1 MATGAKILLVDDDLV
16 LRDMYKARLE
26 NSGYQIITAANGE
39 EAIARAADS
48 HPDLALLD
56 VMMPKVNG
64 FDVLDVLKSTPET
77 KNIPVIILTA
87 LVQDSDK
94 ERGIK
99 GGADDYVVKS
109 ETMPGEVIEKIEKLL
124 SRAKK

>member
-1 MATGAKILLVDDDLV
+1 MADKSKILVVDDDVV

-26 NSGYQIITAANGE
+26 NSGYEIITASNGE
-39 EAIARAADS
+39 EAMARAVDS
-48 HPDLALLD
+48 DPDLVLLD

-64 FDVLDVLKSTPET
+64 FDVLDVLKSTAET

-87 LVQDSDK
+87 LVQDSDR

-99 GGADDYVVKS
+99 GGADDYIVKS
-109 ETMPGEVIEKIEKLL
+109 ETMPGEIIEKIEKIL
-124 SRAKK
+124 KK